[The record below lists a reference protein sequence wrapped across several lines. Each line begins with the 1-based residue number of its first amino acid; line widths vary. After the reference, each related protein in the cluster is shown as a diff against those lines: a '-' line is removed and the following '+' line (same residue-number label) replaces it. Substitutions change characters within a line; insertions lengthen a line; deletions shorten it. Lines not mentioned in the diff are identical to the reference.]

1 MRTIVEAG
9 ARLHLGFLD
18 LNGACG
24 RRYGSIGVAL
34 ERPRCIVEASSGL
47 AGDRIATAE
56 PIRAI
61 QARLEPELGGD
72 AVAVRLVEAIPH
84 HAGFGAGTQLAL
96 AVALAASRAAGR
108 PLPIRELAR
117 RLGRGQRSGIGV
129 AAFER
134 GGLVIDAGHPT
145 EEDHDTTGES
155 DGGESDGPEPPPVIF
170 QHPLPDDWC
179 FVLATPRAA
188 PGLSGSA
195 ERRAFED
202 LPPMDAERVGR
213 ICRLTL
219 MQVAPAVL
227 SRDIRS
233 FGAAI
238 TEIQEA
244 VGEYFAPYQ
253 GGRFASQTGCEV
265 AELARARGASGVG
278 QSSWGPTVF
287 ALVRGESAA
296 RGLAD
301 AVRGAFG
308 ERLAWVGVSRARNHG
323 ASCREAP

>member
-1 MRTIVEAG
+1 MRTIVQAG

-34 ERPRCIVEASSGL
+34 ERPRCTVEARPAP
-47 AGDRIATAE
+47 AGVAASPAE
-56 PIRAI
+56 PVQGILE
-61 QARLEPELGGD
+61 RLGPDFGAG
-72 AVAVRLVEAIPH
+72 AVVVRLVEAIPS

-108 PLPIRELAR
+108 PIPIPELAR

-129 AAFER
+129 AAFKL
-134 GGLVIDAGHPT
+134 GGLVIDAGHRAV
-145 EEDHDTTGES
+145 DES
-155 DGGESDGPEPPPVIF
+155 EGPSGVTDAVELPPVIF
-170 QHPLPDDWC
+170 QHPLPEDWY
-179 FVLATPRAA
+179 FVLATPRAG
-188 PGLSGSA
+188 PGLSGPA
-195 ERRAFED
+195 EQRVFRG

-227 SRDIRS
+227 TGDIRT

-238 TEIQEA
+238 TEIQDT

-253 GGRFASQTGCEV
+253 GGRFASPTGCEV
-265 AELARARGASGVG
+265 AELARARGACGVG

-287 ALVRGESAA
+287 AVVLGEGAA
-296 RGLAD
+296 QALAD
-301 AVRGAFG
+301 SLRAAFG
-308 ERLAWVGVSRARNHG
+308 NRVTWVGVSRARNQG
-323 ASCREAP
+323 ASCQEAP

>member
-1 MRTIVEAG
+1 VRTIVQAG

-34 ERPRCIVEASSGL
+34 ERPRCTVEASPAP
-47 AGDRIATAE
+47 AGAVTAPAE
-56 PIRAI
+56 PVQAI
-61 QARLEPELGGD
+61 LERLAPDLGRR
-72 AVAVRLVEAIPH
+72 AVAVRLLEAIPP

-96 AVALAASRAAGR
+96 AVALAATRAAGR
-108 PLPIRELAR
+108 SIPIHDLAQ

-134 GGLVIDAGHPT
+134 GGLVIDAGHRALD
-145 EEDHDTTGES
+145 ED
-155 DGGESDGPEPPPVIF
+155 DGAARETDVAELPPVIF
-170 QHPLPDDWC
+170 QHPLPADWH

-188 PGLSGSA
+188 PGLSGQT
-195 ERRAFED
+195 EQRAFED

-219 MQVAPAVL
+219 MQVAPATL
-227 SRDIRS
+227 IGDIRT

-265 AELARARGASGVG
+265 AEFALAGGAFGVG

-287 ALVRGESAA
+287 ALVEGEAA
-296 RGLAD
+296 AGALAD
-301 AVRGAFG
+301 SLRGSFG
-308 ERLAWVGVSRARNHG
+308 DRLAWVDVSRARNQG

>member
-24 RRYGSIGVAL
+24 RRYGSIGVTL
-34 ERPRCIVEASSGL
+34 ERPRCTVEAGPAPGDM
-47 AGDRIATAE
+47 AGPPAG
-56 PIRAI
+56 PVRAI
-61 QARLEPELGGD
+61 LERLDPDLGIG
-72 AVAVRLVEAIPH
+72 AIAVRLVEAIPS
-84 HAGFGAGTQLAL
+84 HAGLGAGTQLAL

-108 PLPIRELAR
+108 PVPIRDLAR

-129 AAFER
+129 AAFEH
-134 GGLVIDAGHPT
+134 GGLVIDAGHPVP
-145 EEDHDTTGES
+145 EDGDAAAGAA
-155 DGGESDGPEPPPVIF
+155 DGPEPPPVIF
-170 QHPLPDDWC
+170 QHPLPDQWH

-188 PGLSGSA
+188 PGLSGPT
-195 ERRAFED
+195 EERAFRD

-227 SRDIRS
+227 TGDIRG

-238 TEIQEA
+238 TEIQETI
-244 VGEYFAPYQ
+244 GEYFAPYQ
-253 GGRFASQTGCEV
+253 GGRFASRTGCEV
-265 AELARARGASGVG
+265 IELARARGALGAG

-287 ALVRGESAA
+287 ALAGSEA
-296 RGLAD
+296 RARDLAD
-301 AVRGAFG
+301 ALRSAFG
-308 ERLAWVGVSRARNHG
+308 DRLAWVDVSRARNRG
-323 ASCREAP
+323 ASYREAP

>member
-1 MRTIVEAG
+1 MRTIVQAG

-34 ERPRCIVEASSGL
+34 ERPRCTVEACPAP
-47 AGDRIATAE
+47 AGVVAE
-56 PIRAI
+56 PAEPVQAI
-61 QARLEPELGGD
+61 LERLGPDLGDG
-72 AVAVRLVEAIPH
+72 AVAVRLVETIPPH
-84 HAGFGAGTQLAL
+84 TGFGAGTQLAL

-108 PLPIRELAR
+108 PIPIPELAR

-129 AAFER
+129 AAFEQ
-134 GGLVIDAGHPT
+134 GGLVIDAGHRAVDKDDGT
-145 EEDHDTTGES
+145 SGET
-155 DGGESDGPEPPPVIF
+155 DAAELPPVIF
-170 QHPLPDDWC
+170 QHPLPDDWY
-179 FVLATPRAA
+179 FVLATPRAG

-195 ERRAFED
+195 EQRVFEG

-227 SRDIRS
+227 TGDIWT

-238 TEIQEA
+238 SEIQEA

-253 GGRFASQTGCEV
+253 GGRFASPTGCEV
-265 AELARARGASGVG
+265 AELARGRGACGVG

-287 ALVRGESAA
+287 ALVLGEVGA
-296 RGLAD
+296 RALAD
-301 AVRGAFG
+301 SLRAAFG
-308 ERLAWVGVSRARNHG
+308 ERVAWVGVSRARNQG
-323 ASCREAP
+323 ASCQEVP

>member
-1 MRTIVEAG
+1 MRTIVQAG

-34 ERPRCIVEASSGL
+34 ERPRCTVEASPAP
-47 AGDRIATAE
+47 AGVAAAAGE
-56 PIRAI
+56 PVQTILG
-61 QARLEPELGGD
+61 RLGPDVAPG
-72 AVAVRLVEAIPH
+72 AVAVRLVEAIPL

-108 PLPIRELAR
+108 RIPIRELAR

-129 AAFER
+129 AAFEQ
-134 GGLVIDAGHPT
+134 GGLVIDAGHRAVD
-145 EEDHDTTGES
+145 ED
-155 DGGESDGPEPPPVIF
+155 DGTSGGTDAAELPPVIF
-170 QHPLPDDWC
+170 QHPLPDDWH
-179 FVLATPRAA
+179 FVLATPRAE

-195 ERRAFED
+195 EQRVFER

-227 SRDIRS
+227 TGDIRT

-238 TEIQEA
+238 TEIQDA

-253 GGRFASQTGCEV
+253 GGRFASPAGCEV
-265 AELARARGASGVG
+265 AELARARGACGVG

-287 ALVRGESAA
+287 ALVLGEGAA
-296 RGLAD
+296 RALAD
-301 AVRGAFG
+301 SLRAALGD
-308 ERLAWVGVSRARNHG
+308 RLAWVGVSRARNQG
-323 ASCREAP
+323 ASCQEMP

>member
-1 MRTIVEAG
+1 MRAIVHAG

-24 RRYGSIGVAL
+24 RRYGSIGVTLEQPRCTVEAEPAPAGTAVAPAEPVRTIL
-34 ERPRCIVEASSGL
+34 ERIGPDLETEA
-47 AGDRIATAE
+47 I
-56 PIRAI
+56 
-61 QARLEPELGGD
+61 
-72 AVAVRLVEAIPH
+72 AVRVVETIPP

-96 AVALAASRAAGR
+96 AVALAASRAAGH

-129 AAFER
+129 AAFEH
-134 GGLVIDAGHPT
+134 GGLVIDAGHPV
-145 EEDHDTTGES
+145 HR
-155 DGGESDGPEPPPVIF
+155 DGHATAGGTDRTEPPPVIF
-170 QHPLPDDWC
+170 QHRLPDEWH
-179 FVLATPRAA
+179 FVLATPRAG
-188 PGLSGSA
+188 PGLSGPT
-195 ERRAFED
+195 EQRAFRD

-227 SRDIRS
+227 TGDIRS

-244 VGEYFAPYQ
+244 LGEYFAPHQ

-265 AELARARGASGVG
+265 TELARARGAHGVG

-287 ALVRGESAA
+287 ALVGSEAGA
-296 RGLAD
+296 RDLAD
-301 AVRGAFG
+301 VFRGAFG
-308 ERLAWVGVSRARNHG
+308 DRLAWVDVSRARNEG
-323 ASCREAP
+323 ASCREVP